1 MAGGDRMAEER
12 QREPSYAW
20 VVVGVMF
27 FAQAVAL
34 GVRGTIGLL
43 VNPWEAEFGWDRA
56 AVSLTASLGFV
67 VYGLAQAFSGRW
79 ADRTGPRVIFATSV
93 ALLGVGTMAV
103 SSIVTLW
110 QAYAIFGVLIM
121 LGIGGASSP
130 TSAVAVARWFT
141 ARRGLALG
149 IVGAGSAAGQFVLV
163 PVMATLI
170 GSLGWRAAF
179 LWLGVGILAVALPI
193 IVLLLRDDPS
203 QGSGQAGAAASD
215 VGSPM
220 PMAEILRHANFWWLA
235 LSFFVCGVTTS
246 GLIDTHFI
254 PYAQDHHVA
263 AVTAATAFG
272 LLSLVNMVFTTLS
285 GAVSDRFGYT
295 RLLGWIYAG
304 RAVTLVVP
312 GVRAGS
318 GVAVRLRGGVR
329 HRGLLDGRPDHR
341 ALDGDLR
348 SPLGGHGVRP
358 GRAEP
363 PDRVRPGL
371 VRGRAG
377 PRPHREL
384 RGIHPRRSG
393 AVGRRGVHVVGDL
406 GVAGTGPRGRARLT
420 VRP

>member
-1 MAGGDRMAEER
+1 MAEER

-79 ADRTGPRVIFATSV
+79 ADRTGPRVIFATSI
-93 ALLGVGTMAV
+93 AILGVGTMAV

-203 QGSGQAGAAASD
+203 QRVGRAGAAASD

-285 GAVSDRFGYT
+285 GAVSDRLGYT

-304 RAVTLVVP
+304 RAVTLVFLVFARDP
-312 GVRAGS
+312 ASLFVFAVAFGIVDFSTVAPTTALSTVIFGRRSAGT
-318 GVAVRLRGGVR
+318 VF
-329 HRGLLDGRPDHR
+329 
-341 ALDGDLR
+341 
-348 SPLGGHGVRP
+348 
-358 GRAEP
+358 
-363 PDRVRPGL
+363 GL
-371 VRGRAG
+371 VALSHQIGSALGSYAG
-377 PRPHREL
+377 GLVHDL
-384 RGIHPRRSG
+384 TGSYAGFILAGAALSG
-393 AVGRRGVHVVGDL
+393 A
-406 GVAGTGPRGRARLT
+406 AAFMSWAISESPAP
-420 VRP
+420 VREAAPA

>member
-1 MAGGDRMAEER
+1 MAEER

-79 ADRTGPRVIFATSV
+79 ADRTGPRVIFATSI

-203 QGSGQAGAAASD
+203 QGAGQASAAASD

-304 RAVTLVVP
+304 RAVTLVFLVFARDP
-312 GVRAGS
+312 ASLFVFAVAFGIVDFSTVAPTTALSTVIFGRRSAGT
-318 GVAVRLRGGVR
+318 VF
-329 HRGLLDGRPDHR
+329 
-341 ALDGDLR
+341 
-348 SPLGGHGVRP
+348 
-358 GRAEP
+358 
-363 PDRVRPGL
+363 GL
-371 VRGRAG
+371 VALSHQIGSALGSYAG
-377 PRPHREL
+377 GLIHDLTGSYAGFILAGAALSSAAAFMSWAISESPAPIREAA
-384 RGIHPRRSG
+384 P
-393 AVGRRGVHVVGDL
+393 A
-406 GVAGTGPRGRARLT
+406 
-420 VRP
+420 

>member
-1 MAGGDRMAEER
+1 MAEER

-79 ADRTGPRVIFATSV
+79 ADRTGPRVIFAASI

-141 ARRGLALG
+141 GRRGLALG

-179 LWLGVGILAVALPI
+179 LWMGVGILAVALPI

-203 QGSGQAGAAASD
+203 QGAGRASAAASD

-304 RAVTLVVP
+304 RAVTLVFLVFARDP
-312 GVRAGS
+312 ASLFVFAVAFGIVDFSTVAPTTALSTVIFGRRSAGTVFGLVALSHQIGSALGSYAGGLAHDLTGSYAGFILAGAALS
-318 GVAVRLRGGVR
+318 GVA
-329 HRGLLDGRPDHR
+329 
-341 ALDGDLR
+341 AFMSWAISE
-348 SPLGGHGVRP
+348 SP
-358 GRAEP
+358 A
-363 PDRVRPGL
+363 L
-371 VRGRAG
+371 VREAA
-377 PRPHREL
+377 P
-384 RGIHPRRSG
+384 
-393 AVGRRGVHVVGDL
+393 A
-406 GVAGTGPRGRARLT
+406 
-420 VRP
+420 

>member
-1 MAGGDRMAEER
+1 MAEER

-43 VNPWEAEFGWDRA
+43 VTPWETEFGWDRA

-79 ADRTGPRVIFATSV
+79 ADRTGPRVIFAASI

-110 QAYAIFGVLIM
+110 QAYAIFGVLMM

-170 GSLGWRAAF
+170 GAFGWRTAF
-179 LWLGVGILAVALPI
+179 LWLGIGILAVALPI

-203 QGSGQAGAAASD
+203 QGAGRASAAAGG
-215 VGSPM
+215 VGPPM
-220 PMAEILRHANFWWLA
+220 ALAEILRHANFWWLA

-285 GAVSDRFGYT
+285 GAVSDRIGYT

-304 RAVTLVVP
+304 RAVTLVFLVFARDP
-312 GVRAGS
+312 ASLFVFAVAFGIVDFSTVAPTTALATVIFGRRSAGT
-318 GVAVRLRGGVR
+318 VF
-329 HRGLLDGRPDHR
+329 
-341 ALDGDLR
+341 
-348 SPLGGHGVRP
+348 
-358 GRAEP
+358 
-363 PDRVRPGL
+363 GL
-371 VRGRAG
+371 VALSHQIGSALGSYAG
-377 PRPHREL
+377 GLVHDVTGSYAGFIL
-384 RGIHPRRSG
+384 AGAALSG
-393 AVGRRGVHVVGDL
+393 A
-406 GVAGTGPRGRARLT
+406 AAFMAWAISESPAP
-420 VRP
+420 VREAAPA

>member
-1 MAGGDRMAEER
+1 MAEER

-79 ADRTGPRVIFATSV
+79 ADRTGPRVIFATSI
-93 ALLGVGTMAV
+93 AILGVGTMAV

-193 IVLLLRDDPS
+193 IALLLRDDPS
-203 QGSGQAGAAASD
+203 QGAGRASAAASD

-285 GAVSDRFGYT
+285 GAVSDRLGYT

-304 RAVTLVVP
+304 RAVTLVFLVFARDP
-312 GVRAGS
+312 ASLFVFAVAFGIVDFSTVAPTTALSTVIFGRRSAGT
-318 GVAVRLRGGVR
+318 VF
-329 HRGLLDGRPDHR
+329 
-341 ALDGDLR
+341 
-348 SPLGGHGVRP
+348 
-358 GRAEP
+358 
-363 PDRVRPGL
+363 GL
-371 VRGRAG
+371 VALSHQIGSALGSYAG
-377 PRPHREL
+377 GLVHDL
-384 RGIHPRRSG
+384 TGSYAGFILAGAALSG
-393 AVGRRGVHVVGDL
+393 A
-406 GVAGTGPRGRARLT
+406 AAFMSWAISESPAP
-420 VRP
+420 VREAAPA

>member
-1 MAGGDRMAEER
+1 MAEE
-12 QREPSYAW
+12 QPREPSYAW

-79 ADRTGPRVIFATSV
+79 ADRTGPRVIFAASI

-170 GSLGWRAAF
+170 GSIGWRAAF

-203 QGSGQAGAAASD
+203 QGAGRASVAASD

-285 GAVSDRFGYT
+285 GAVSDRLGYT

-304 RAVTLVVP
+304 RAVTLVFLVFARDP
-312 GVRAGS
+312 ASLFVFAVAFGIVDFSTVAPTTALSTVIFGRRSAGT
-318 GVAVRLRGGVR
+318 VF
-329 HRGLLDGRPDHR
+329 
-341 ALDGDLR
+341 
-348 SPLGGHGVRP
+348 
-358 GRAEP
+358 
-363 PDRVRPGL
+363 GL
-371 VRGRAG
+371 VALSHQIGSALGSYAG
-377 PRPHREL
+377 GLVHDL
-384 RGIHPRRSG
+384 TGSYAGFILAGAALSG
-393 AVGRRGVHVVGDL
+393 AAAFMSWAISESPV
-406 GVAGTGPRGRARLT
+406 P
-420 VRP
+420 VREAAPA

>member
-1 MAGGDRMAEER
+1 MAEER

-43 VNPWEAEFGWDRA
+43 VTPWETEFGWDRA

-79 ADRTGPRVIFATSV
+79 ADRTGPRVIFAASI

-110 QAYAIFGVLIM
+110 QAYAIFGVLMM

-170 GSLGWRAAF
+170 GTFGWRTAF
-179 LWLGVGILAVALPI
+179 LWLGIGILTVALPI

-203 QGSGQAGAAASD
+203 QGAGRASVAAGD
-215 VGSPM
+215 VGP
-220 PMAEILRHANFWWLA
+220 PMALAEIVRHANFWWLA

-285 GAVSDRFGYT
+285 GAVSDRIGYT

-304 RAVTLVVP
+304 RAVTLVFLVFARDP
-312 GVRAGS
+312 ASLFVFAVAFGIVDFSTVAPTTALATVIFGRRSAGT
-318 GVAVRLRGGVR
+318 VF
-329 HRGLLDGRPDHR
+329 
-341 ALDGDLR
+341 
-348 SPLGGHGVRP
+348 
-358 GRAEP
+358 
-363 PDRVRPGL
+363 GL
-371 VRGRAG
+371 VALSHQIGSALGSYAG
-377 PRPHREL
+377 GLVHDVTGSYAGFIL
-384 RGIHPRRSG
+384 AGAALSG
-393 AVGRRGVHVVGDL
+393 A
-406 GVAGTGPRGRARLT
+406 AAFMAWAISESPAP
-420 VRP
+420 VREAAPA

>member
-1 MAGGDRMAEER
+1 MAEER

-79 ADRTGPRVIFATSV
+79 ADRTGPRVIFAASI

-285 GAVSDRFGYT
+285 GAVSDRLGYT

-304 RAVTLVVP
+304 RAVTLVFLVFARDP
-312 GVRAGS
+312 ASLFVFAVAFGIVDFSTVAPTTALSTVIFGRRSAGT
-318 GVAVRLRGGVR
+318 VF
-329 HRGLLDGRPDHR
+329 
-341 ALDGDLR
+341 
-348 SPLGGHGVRP
+348 
-358 GRAEP
+358 
-363 PDRVRPGL
+363 GL
-371 VRGRAG
+371 VALSHQIGSALGSYAG
-377 PRPHREL
+377 GLVHDL
-384 RGIHPRRSG
+384 TGSYAGFILAGAALSG
-393 AVGRRGVHVVGDL
+393 A
-406 GVAGTGPRGRARLT
+406 AAFMSWAISESPAP
-420 VRP
+420 VREAAPA

>member
-1 MAGGDRMAEER
+1 MAEER

-79 ADRTGPRVIFATSV
+79 ADRTGPRVIFATSI

-203 QGSGQAGAAASD
+203 QGAGRAGAAASD

-285 GAVSDRFGYT
+285 GAVSDRLGYT

-304 RAVTLVVP
+304 RAVTLVFLVFARDP
-312 GVRAGS
+312 ASLFVFA
-318 GVAVRLRGGVR
+318 VAFGIVDFSTVAPTTALV
-329 HRGLLDGRPDHR
+329 DGH
-341 ALDGDLR
+341 LR

-384 RGIHPRRSG
+384 RGIHPRRGG

>member
-1 MAGGDRMAEER
+1 MAEER

-79 ADRTGPRVIFATSV
+79 ADRTGPRVIFATSI
-93 ALLGVGTMAV
+93 AILGVGTMAV

-203 QGSGQAGAAASD
+203 QGAGRASAAASD

-220 PMAEILRHANFWWLA
+220 PMAEILHYP
-235 LSFFVCGVTTS
+235 TS
-246 GLIDTHFI
+246 GGS
-254 PYAQDHHVA
+254 PSPSSYAA
-263 AVTAATAFG
+263 
-272 LLSLVNMVFTTLS
+272 
-285 GAVSDRFGYT
+285 
-295 RLLGWIYAG
+295 
-304 RAVTLVVP
+304 
-312 GVRAGS
+312 
-318 GVAVRLRGGVR
+318 
-329 HRGLLDGRPDHR
+329 
-341 ALDGDLR
+341 
-348 SPLGGHGVRP
+348 
-358 GRAEP
+358 
-363 PDRVRPGL
+363 
-371 VRGRAG
+371 
-377 PRPHREL
+377 
-384 RGIHPRRSG
+384 
-393 AVGRRGVHVVGDL
+393 
-406 GVAGTGPRGRARLT
+406 
-420 VRP
+420 